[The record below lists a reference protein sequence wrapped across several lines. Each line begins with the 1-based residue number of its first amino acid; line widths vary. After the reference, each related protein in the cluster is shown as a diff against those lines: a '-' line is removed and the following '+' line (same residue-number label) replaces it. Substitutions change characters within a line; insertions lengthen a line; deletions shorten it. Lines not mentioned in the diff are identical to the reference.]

1 MASHAFTNI
10 LEIIPA
16 RELRA
21 LGCPHSGVGE
31 DFWAHWQGLFYENDC
46 NSEAKSRKI
55 NPKGTKVWGPIA
67 KNEFIGQNPR
77 LWAQKTPTF

>member
-77 LWAQKTPTF
+77 FWAQKTPTF